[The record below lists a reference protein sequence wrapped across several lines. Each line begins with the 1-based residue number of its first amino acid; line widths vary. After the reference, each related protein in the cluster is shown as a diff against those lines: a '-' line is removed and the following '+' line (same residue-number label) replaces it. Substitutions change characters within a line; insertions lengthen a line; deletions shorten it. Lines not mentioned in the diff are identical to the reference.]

1 MHAHGDAWLTL
12 THGEKLWL
20 VFPPGGL
27 PPPAGSTNVSAELAG
42 RLALQNAATVL
53 KIAAS
58 NGELDAMM
66 ETDGLSVCVQ
76 RPGETVYLPALW
88 HHATANLGVKIPIN
102 LI

>member
-27 PPPAGSTNVSAELAG
+27 PPPAGSANVSAELAG

-53 KIAAS
+53 KMVAHRVGFYGIHRA
-58 NGELDAMM
+58 
-66 ETDGLSVCVQ
+66 TTKWVWRLSLGSKAV
-76 RPGETVYLPALW
+76 RPKRCQSRSAFP
-88 HHATANLGVKIPIN
+88 
-102 LI
+102 